1 MYATQRTC
9 TLQAEEADLRSH
21 AETLK
26 LTIDKSGMCGNISLP
41 HMPLYT
47 IH

>member
-1 MYATQRTC
+1 MYAGQRTC
-9 TLQAEEADLRSH
+9 MLQTGEADLRSH
-21 AETLK
+21 AETLN